1 MDSFFQLKAWIRT
14 GVSPLGA
21 QVRRT
26 EGRCETPL
34 SSWKTIQALRRPAF
48 FLLLAISASA
58 RTELFPGRAPALAWL
73 AVAASSRSLP
83 ESSTH
88 GPGDS
93 ALQSRVPSRTLP
105 VAMSTD
111 PYRSHAT
118 GPPAAMLSPPAAVVP
133 YPASAC
139 GPHGQRRAEL
149 RSHPAAIP
157 HTSGSHSDDSPSVHA
172 RSLPES
178 SSRQQTNGPPASAAA
193 PILENLVVE
202 IYVFACHHINRWHL
216 ACHCIMRES
225 VSRCLL
231 GVSEIKEF

>member
-1 MDSFFQLKAWIRT
+1 M
-14 GVSPLGA
+14 GA

-34 SSWKTIQALRRPAF
+34 SSWKTIQAFRRRAF
-48 FLLLAISASA
+48 FLLPAISASA
-58 RTELFPGRAPALAWL
+58 RTALFPGRAPALAWR
-73 AVAASSRSLP
+73 AVAASSRWLP

-93 ALQSRVPSRTLP
+93 ALPSRVPSRTLP

-111 PYRSHAT
+111 PYQSPAT
-118 GPPAAMLSPPAAVVP
+118 GPPAAMPSPPAAAVP
-133 YPASAC
+133 GPVSVC
-139 GPHGQRRAEL
+139 GRHGPPHAER

-157 HTSGSHSDDSPSVHA
+157 RTSGSHSDDSPLAPV

-193 PILENLVVE
+193 PILENPVVA
-202 IYVFACHHINRWHL
+202 IYVFACHHINRWHCS
-216 ACHCIMRES
+216 CHCIMRDS
-225 VSRCLL
+225 VKLDCGVLL
-231 GVSEIKEF
+231 